1 MSDIL
6 QYKALS
12 NKIEESLNEKV
23 IGDVYVEFDFDPSV
37 FCTAIKVAIDD
48 PTKKYT
54 SYFELRKLDS
64 RWYYRINLDEFI
76 IKNLFDNEEETS
88 KLISEIVST
97 ILDKYKEHVYKRYFF
112 D

>member
-12 NKIEESLNEKV
+12 NKIEESINEKV
-23 IGDVYVEFDFDPSV
+23 IGDVYVEYNFDPSAFGMV
-37 FCTAIKVAIDD
+37 IMVAIDD
-48 PTKKYT
+48 PSKKQIP
-54 SYFELRKLDS
+54 
-64 RWYYRINLDEFI
+64 YYRDPRWHYKVALDEFI

-97 ILDKYKEHVYKRYFF
+97 ILDKYKEYVYKRYFF